1 MCQMIHLRHTHTHI
15 TIPLITCHR
24 TPDSFA
30 CSIEMPTHNFR
41 WESHLL
47 FIMFSH
53 TLRLLHITALRGS
66 ILYVQTHLLV
76 CVCEMCRYLYRNKC
90 TTLIPGSDKDSSIPF
105 FYVHFFFLKC
115 SFCTPPVHLTRKS
128 PANQHFLSLK
138 V

>member
-105 FYVHFFFLKC
+105 FYVHFFSLNAVSARHQCISPGKAQQT
-115 SFCTPPVHLTRKS
+115 STFCH
-128 PANQHFLSLK
+128 
-138 V
+138 